1 MRWFRPLNLLVNGA
15 MIAATPIGGGH
26 FLVDVLAGVAV
37 AAASIYAARWIGDS
51 LTARDY
57 GKALALQESF
67 N

>member
-1 MRWFRPLNLLVNGA
+1 

-37 AAASIYAARWIGDS
+37 AAASIYAARWSGAN
-51 LTARDY
+51 LAMRGY
-57 GKALALQESF
+57 GKPLTLKESF